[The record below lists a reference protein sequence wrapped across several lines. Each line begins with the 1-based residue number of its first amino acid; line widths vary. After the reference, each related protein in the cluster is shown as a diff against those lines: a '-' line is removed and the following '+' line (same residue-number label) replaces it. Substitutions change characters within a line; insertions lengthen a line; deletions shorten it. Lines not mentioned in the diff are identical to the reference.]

1 LKNGPCGPCRNKK
14 TLFSGVDF
22 TQFPFGFHASLARI
36 HPKNRLKY
44 GRWKQLSTLIKT
56 VYESGSIVAKDRY
69 GQTVGLASL
78 IYQRYLD
85 INSTGD
91 SLCSQA

>member
-1 LKNGPCGPCRNKK
+1 MSNL
-14 TLFSGVDF
+14 VD
-22 TQFPFGFHASLARI
+22 
-36 HPKNRLKY
+36 
-44 GRWKQLSTLIKT
+44 T
-56 VYESGSIVAKDRY
+56 VHDSGSIVAKDRY